1 MHLRHLILKVV
12 PIVYSV
18 DIKHLLYV
26 PFNHLNRGVTSSRR
40 LYHQSPDFKSGG
52 YQLCCERLLCTSG
65 MGGKT
70 RTCEP
75 PDPKSGVLPTELH
88 PYDGTLTK
96 RPESFIQF
104 SRYDCIVSYFR
115 RRVNYFLFSSFR
127 NFRVVRPTDCIIPQT
142 NFDVNT

>member
-1 MHLRHLILKVV
+1 MHLRHLILRIV

-40 LYHQSPDFKSGG
+40 LHHQSPDFKSGG

-96 RPESFIQF
+96 RPRTLFNFQGT
-104 SRYDCIVSYFR
+104 IVLYHTFVGVSTIFYVC
-115 RRVNYFLFSSFR
+115 VNHFSSFLS
-127 NFRVVRPTDCIIPQT
+127 PTI
-142 NFDVNT
+142 V